1 MTSRAERP
9 RRRLPPTEEEWG
21 EQCMKIH
28 TLETRSPDAHL
39 PVSHTCFFSMEW
51 PRYSSLEIAKVSE
64 PQWARLGLGGIWGA
78 VRDGCV
84 GHAGP
89 FAISLARA

>member
-1 MTSRAERP
+1 MTSRAKRP

-64 PQWARLGLGGIWGA
+64 PRWARSGLGGMGGA
-78 VRDGCV
+78 VRDV
-84 GHAGP
+84 DAGHAGP
-89 FAISLARA
+89 FAITLARA